1 MRERIGWLLLV
12 AVALAALLAGGTT
25 GIVANAAEREQ
36 SVSENSVVNYD
47 GTRAAD

>member
-1 MRERIGWLLLV
+1 MALV

-25 GIVANAAEREQ
+25 GILANAAAQEE

-47 GTRAAD
+47 GTRADG

>member
-1 MRERIGWLLLV
+1 MRSSFGRMAFV

-25 GIVANAAEREQ
+25 SILANAADRET

-47 GTRAAD
+47 GTRVDD